1 MGQVL
6 IGQVKPKLS
15 QRHVTH
21 WMVEGII
28 IDIKVRGVHRPAKLR
43 DVGSCAGCKPLPIH
57 TFKERVVPEVIQSTT
72 TKPLLLAAQQ
82 LSDQVLGT
90 GRHIR
95 HIRGE
100 LEVVLWVKEK
110 GRSG

>member
-1 MGQVL
+1 
-6 IGQVKPKLS
+6 
-15 QRHVTH
+15 
-21 WMVEGII
+21 MVEGII
-28 IDIKVRGVHRPAKLR
+28 IDIKVRGVHRPTKLG
-43 DVGSCAGCKPLPIH
+43 DVGSCACCKPLPIH

-95 HIRGE
+95 HVRGE
-100 LEVVLWVKEK
+100 LEVVLQVTEE
-110 GRSG
+110 GRSGWKSTLV